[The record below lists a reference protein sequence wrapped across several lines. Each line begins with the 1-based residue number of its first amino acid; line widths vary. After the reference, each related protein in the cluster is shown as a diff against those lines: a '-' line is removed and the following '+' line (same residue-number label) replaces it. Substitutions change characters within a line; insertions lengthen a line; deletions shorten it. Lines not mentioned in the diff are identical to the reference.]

1 MLLLYACLLHGP
13 MILTPSNR
21 TLSLGHALLRNCRN
35 ICVQTGNH
43 PRHGKSSSF
52 RLRLSSVRTRP
63 TPIPTSL
70 STATPRVV
78 SGTDRV
84 PGHSR
89 AQDLGHPL
97 FLIESLRSAL
107 STVLMCKD
115 VVSLERQIKPIN
127 RFDRQA
133 DVQGG
138 TSRALQF
145 ATTLCT
151 SFNVAGFV
159 TYSSTPA
166 AKAAARS
173 LSLTKPVKAAM

>member
-1 MLLLYACLLHGP
+1 M
-13 MILTPSNR
+13 PSKK
-21 TLSLGHALLRNCRN
+21 TLFLGHALLRNCRN

-89 AQDLGHPL
+89 AHDLGHSL

-107 STVLMCKD
+107 SKVLMCKD

-133 DVQGG
+133 VTFRGAHLG
-138 TSRALQF
+138 PSNSPPRSVRPSTSRA
-145 ATTLCT
+145 
-151 SFNVAGFV
+151 
-159 TYSSTPA
+159 SSRTRLRQPQ
-166 AKAAARS
+166 
-173 LSLTKPVKAAM
+173 KPPRDPCR